1 MRAEPLWDATNS
13 ATAQGN
19 PPRGD
24 PIQVAADVIV
34 QKRWKH

>member
-13 ATAQGN
+13 ATAQEN
-19 PPRGD
+19 SLRGD
-24 PIQVAADVIV
+24 PIQVAADVIA